1 MHLNVPCCLH
11 WLGAPRLCHF
21 LAILFSNFFWH
32 IVLKSTRNVRWGRE
46 DSCRLPCLK
55 RSAHLH
61 YSLDKRT
68 DLHLILVSSIS
79 RQGMETIQGIVE
91 FLNDINSVPLVLSLH
106 YLLPCILS
114 HTYLKHLQKLH
125 PFVLLIV
132 NCAYLLPSKR
142 VLICLLLQ
150 FWKHFSKP

>member
-11 WLGAPRLCHF
+11 WFGALRLCHF

-32 IVLKSTRNVRWGRE
+32 MVLKSTRNVRWGRE
-46 DSCRLPCLK
+46 DSCRLLCHK

-68 DLHLILVSSIS
+68 DLHIILVSSIS
-79 RQGMETIQGIVE
+79 RQGMETIQGIAE
-91 FLNDINSVPLVLSLH
+91 FLNYINSVYLVLNLH
-106 YLLPCILS
+106 CLLRCILS
-114 HTYLKHLQKLH
+114 HTYFKYLQKLH

-132 NCAYLLPSKR
+132 YWAYLLHSKR
-142 VLICLLLQ
+142 VLICLSLQ
-150 FWKHFSKP
+150 FWKHLSKP

>member
-1 MHLNVPCCLH
+1 M
-11 WLGAPRLCHF
+11 
-21 LAILFSNFFWH
+21 
-32 IVLKSTRNVRWGRE
+32 
-46 DSCRLPCLK
+46 
-55 RSAHLH
+55 H

-150 FWKHFSKP
+150 F